1 MWAPSMPP
9 LSEPSSKLS
18 RVTGQDA
25 CLVTCTSFMPYLAN
39 NPFSWAMIKGA
50 ESVRAM
56 NPSSAAVT
64 SGASAGLMLTAGAAL
79 GDAPPAAGV
88 AHPLDV
94 VELEL
99 QPWARRVPAAVAP
112 AVMMNFL
119 LERLLICLELLLDL
133 RWWKCQM

>member
-56 NPSSAAVT
+56 NPSLAAVT

-79 GDAPPAAGV
+79 GDALLGV
-88 AHPLDV
+88 ALDV
-94 VELEL
+94 VEPEL
-99 QPWARRVPAAVAP
+99 QPWASRVPAAVAP

-119 LERLLICLELLLDL
+119 LERLLICLELLLYFE
-133 RWWKCQM
+133 MVEM

>member
-56 NPSSAAVT
+56 NPSLAAVT

-79 GDAPPAAGV
+79 GDAPLGV
-88 AHPLDV
+88 ALEV
-94 VELEL
+94 VEVEAEL

-119 LERLLICLELLLDL
+119 LERLL
-133 RWWKCQM
+133 

>member
-1 MWAPSMPP
+1 
-9 LSEPSSKLS
+9 
-18 RVTGQDA
+18 
-25 CLVTCTSFMPYLAN
+25 
-39 NPFSWAMIKGA
+39 MIKGA

-56 NPSSAAVT
+56 NPSLAAVT

-79 GDAPPAAGV
+79 GEAPPAGV
-88 AHPLDV
+88 ALPLDV
-94 VELEL
+94 VGPEL

-119 LERLLICLELLLDL
+119 LEMLLICLEFWLYL

>member
-39 NPFSWAMIKGA
+39 SPFSWAMIKGA

-56 NPSSAAVT
+56 NPRLAAVT
-64 SGASAGLMLTAGAAL
+64 SGASAGLMLTAGEAL
-79 GDAPPAAGV
+79 GGV
-88 AHPLDV
+88 ALDG
-94 VELEL
+94 VEPEL

-112 AVMMNFL
+112 AVIMNFL
-119 LERLLICLELLLDL
+119 LERLLICLELLLYFEIL
-133 RWWKCQM
+133 EM

>member
-50 ESVRAM
+50 ASVRAM
-56 NPSSAAVT
+56 NPSLAAVT
-64 SGASAGLMLTAGAAL
+64 SGASAGLMLTAGAA
-79 GDAPPAAGV
+79 GGEPRPAAGG
-88 AHPLDV
+88 APPLGGGGPG
-94 VELEL
+94 LG
-99 QPWARRVPAAVAP
+99 PGGGG
-112 AVMMNFL
+112 
-119 LERLLICLELLLDL
+119 
-133 RWWKCQM
+133 

>member
-1 MWAPSMPP
+1 
-9 LSEPSSKLS
+9 
-18 RVTGQDA
+18 
-25 CLVTCTSFMPYLAN
+25 MPYLAN

-56 NPSSAAVT
+56 NPSLAAVT

-79 GDAPPAAGV
+79 GDALLGV
-88 AHPLDV
+88 VLDV
-94 VELEL
+94 VEPEL

-119 LERLLICLELLLDL
+119 LERLLICLELLLYFEIVE
-133 RWWKCQM
+133 M